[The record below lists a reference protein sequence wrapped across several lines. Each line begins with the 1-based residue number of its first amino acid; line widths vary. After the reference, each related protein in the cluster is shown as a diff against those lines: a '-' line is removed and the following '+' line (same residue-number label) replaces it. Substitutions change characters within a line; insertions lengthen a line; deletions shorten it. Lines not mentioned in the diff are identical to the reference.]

1 MKHQVLA
8 SVIGASLFLGACDAT
23 LQPVAQKTQLQVR
36 ESQSRLYDVSD
47 LKLVMKALM
56 NTLQDDNFIVQQ
68 ANVDLGLLT
77 AQKEVDIE
85 NPAESFF
92 ARTFSNR
99 PEYKKNSI
107 TEASANIS
115 EFGKQVR
122 VRINFRYKE
131 LNNKG
136 GVMRLTQIEDD
147 RYYQDFFAK
156 VDKSLYLGKQKI
168 Q

>member
-1 MKHQVLA
+1 MRNTILA
-8 SVIGASLFLGACDAT
+8 SVLGASLALGACDAT
-23 LQPVAQKTQLQVR
+23 FQPAARKTQLQVR
-36 ESQSRLYDVSD
+36 EAQSRLYDGSD
-47 LKLVMKALM
+47 LKMVMKALM

-92 ARTFSNR
+92 ARTFSDR

-115 EFGKQVR
+115 EFGKQIR

-136 GVMRLTQIEDD
+136 GVMRVTQIEDD
-147 RYYQDFFAK
+147 RYYLDFFAK

>member
-1 MKHQVLA
+1 MKHPILLSA
-8 SVIGASLFLGACDAT
+8 LGTSLLFGGCETT
-23 LQPVAQKTQLQVR
+23 LPVAPKTQLQVR
-36 ESQSRLYDVSD
+36 EAQSRLYDVSD
-47 LKLVMKALM
+47 MKLVMKAVM

-77 AQKEVDIE
+77 AQKELDIE
-85 NPAESFF
+85 NPTESFF
-92 ARTFSNR
+92 ARAFTDR

-115 EFGKQVR
+115 EFGKQIR
-122 VRINFRYKE
+122 VRINFKYKV

-136 GVMRLTQIEDD
+136 AVMRVSQIEDD
-147 RYYQDFFAK
+147 QYYQDFFSK

>member
-23 LQPVAQKTQLQVR
+23 FQPVAQKTQLQVR